1 MRSGE
6 SGRLAHPG
14 RDNQEEILE
23 QSFIYAFSLKMENIE
38 MCKIWLNA
46 QIKAKHFPKTSRL
59 ILKYSPVLI
68 TTKIGMPRAG
78 GGRAG
83 NAGRAGKVAYYR

>member
-38 MCKIWLNA
+38 MCTFQLTA
-46 QIKAKHFPKTSRL
+46 QIEAYNFPETSRL
-59 ILKYSPVLI
+59 I
-68 TTKIGMPRAG
+68 R
-78 GGRAG
+78 
-83 NAGRAGKVAYYR
+83 

>member
-23 QSFIYAFSLKMENIE
+23 QSSIYVLSLKMENIE
-38 MCKIWLNA
+38 MCKFRLTA
-46 QIKAKHFPKTSRL
+46 QIEAKNFPKTSRL
-59 ILKYSPVLI
+59 IGSL
-68 TTKIGMPRAG
+68 
-78 GGRAG
+78 G
-83 NAGRAGKVAYYR
+83 NIAPC